1 MIILFYCRSELSG
14 VLLSS
19 VAAGKSIKSMNPYI
33 QHVLVA
39 CWAFKRTIFMNSF
52 LLSVNLMSTI
62 CPAFLFSASQLLTGL
77 LQTTVM
83 PSRGWNQ
90 DGLTYVIMMSLR
102 LQAYKILMTESLI
115 LLSFPQKKMTL
126 FSVLV
131 GQSIA
136 FLKETLHLNWLKN

>member
-1 MIILFYCRSELSG
+1 
-14 VLLSS
+14 
-19 VAAGKSIKSMNPYI
+19 MN
-33 QHVLVA
+33 
-39 CWAFKRTIFMNSF
+39 NF
-52 LLSVNLMSTI
+52 LLSINLMSTI
-62 CPAFLFSASQLLTGL
+62 CPALLFLPSQLLTGL

-90 DGLTYVIMMSLR
+90 DGLTYAIMLSLR
-102 LQAYKILMTESLI
+102 LQAYKILMTLQRIFNFIIISPE
-115 LLSFPQKKMTL
+115 KMTL